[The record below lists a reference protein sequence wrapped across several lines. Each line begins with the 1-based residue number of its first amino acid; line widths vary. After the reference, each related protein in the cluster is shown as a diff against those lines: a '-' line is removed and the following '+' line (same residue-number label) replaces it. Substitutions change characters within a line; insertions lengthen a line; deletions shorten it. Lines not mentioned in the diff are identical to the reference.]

1 MLLSKATYNKYI
13 HTDITLTSHIPYIV
27 LLYDVGRYVIKVVI
41 VRHKTLTPVSQ
52 QFKYIL

>member
-13 HTDITLTSHIPYIV
+13 HTDITLTSHIPYFV
-27 LLYDVGRYVIKVVI
+27 LLCDVGRYVIKVVI